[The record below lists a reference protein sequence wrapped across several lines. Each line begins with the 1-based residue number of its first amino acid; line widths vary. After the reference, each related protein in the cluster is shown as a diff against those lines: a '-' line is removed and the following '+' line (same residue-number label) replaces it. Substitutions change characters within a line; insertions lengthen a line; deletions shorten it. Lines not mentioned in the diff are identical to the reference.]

1 MFIKDLYESLIINI
15 NILKMD
21 YLARLRM
28 GSDKIL
34 LKDFQAYCG
43 SIDEFTFFAEQL
55 EFETYILGESL
66 GYLMHKLDKA
76 LEKVKNKMGF
86 KALRPFKKI
95 CLKLFEAGKGINE
108 VHV

>member
-1 MFIKDLYESLIINI
+1 
-15 NILKMD
+15 
-21 YLARLRM
+21 
-28 GSDKIL
+28 
-34 LKDFQAYCG
+34 
-43 SIDEFTFFAEQL
+43 
-55 EFETYILGESL
+55 
-66 GYLMHKLDKA
+66 MHKLDKA